1 MHSSLHELA
10 FHANFSDSWIHQKDN
25 QEIFFILTN
34 INGNL
39 VLPYLFYAAYRIAFG
54 VITRFCCFK
63 KEQRGVKKVKSS
75 KFINTRS

>member
-1 MHSSLHELA
+1 MRSSSHELA

-39 VLPYLFYAAYRIAFG
+39 VLPYLFYEAYRIAFG
-54 VITRFCCFK
+54 VIKRCWFK
-63 KEQRGVKKVKSS
+63 K
-75 KFINTRS
+75 

>member
-1 MHSSLHELA
+1 MRYSLHELA

-39 VLPYLFYAAYRIAFG
+39 VLSYLFYEAYRMAFG
-54 VITRFCCFK
+54 VITRCSFK
-63 KEQRGVKKVKSS
+63 KEQRGLKKREK
-75 KFINTRS
+75 

>member
-1 MHSSLHELA
+1 MRSPLHELA

-39 VLPYLFYAAYRIAFG
+39 VLPYLLYEEHRVAFG
-54 VITRFCCFK
+54 VITR
-63 KEQRGVKKVKSS
+63 
-75 KFINTRS
+75 